1 MVCVYKVNEKGDA
14 GGARAIKLVFEAH
27 IFTAKAALTLVHFT
41 Q

>member
-14 GGARAIKLVFEAH
+14 GGDRAIKLVFEAH
-27 IFTAKAALTLVHFT
+27 TSAKAALTLVHFT